1 LSFNDVKNL
10 SVYLKVIEDDDGK
23 FCPAPEA
30 IPPDDLVGASLPFA
44 GSELD
49 SSKFLQFGNV
59 IHLRLGRTPDTR
71 PPSPAV
77 KINEI
82 QVKNLSDGIGSLE
95 IEVHIHELGTDR
107 FLGCSGQING
117 LREVDVSGRFYVV
130 NAKFTLDQSRQRN
143 LTYYDVKDKNIYLVI
158 IEDDE
163 APCPCPPSY
172 GGLGL
177 DDLVVISAPFP
188 GAELFQAKE
197 ITNLGNL
204 THLSLG
210 LDGAPARVTLLT
222 PTNLSLL
229 NSSTLLFTWQRSG
242 PDPVDLYQFQLA
254 VDSLM
259 TVIVK
264 DTTTTN
270 IGLTISAKGLQQGFY
285 WWRVRGRNAN
295 GWGLFSRQNSFIFL
309 TPTRVTSPAITVTD
323 FHLDQNYPNPF
334 NPETAIKYE
343 LPKQAEVKL
352 EIFDITG
359 RQVRSLVQQI
369 QQAGRYTITW
379 DGRNEQGEALAS
391 GVYLYQLRAG
401 SFVQTR
407 RMALV
412 R

>member
-1 LSFNDVKNL
+1 
-10 SVYLKVIEDDDGK
+10 
-23 FCPAPEA
+23 
-30 IPPDDLVGASLPFA
+30 
-44 GSELD
+44 
-49 SSKFLQFGNV
+49 LQFGNV

-309 TPTRVTSPAITVTD
+309 TPTGVTSPAITVTD
-323 FHLDQNYPNPF
+323 FHLEQNYPNPF
-334 NPETAIKYE
+334 NPSTTVKYE
-343 LPKQAEVKL
+343 LPKPVEVHLKIYDL
-352 EIFDITG
+352 MG
-359 RQVRSLVQQI
+359 QHVRTLVQQD
-369 QQAGRYTITW
+369 QPAGRYTILW
-379 DGRNEQGEALAS
+379 DGRNEKGEVLAS